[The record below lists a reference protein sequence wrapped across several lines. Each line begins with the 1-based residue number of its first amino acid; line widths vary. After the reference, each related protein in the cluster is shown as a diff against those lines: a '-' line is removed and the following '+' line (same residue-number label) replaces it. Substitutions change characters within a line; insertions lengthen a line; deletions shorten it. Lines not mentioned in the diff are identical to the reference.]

1 MNANTHHS
9 SRMAIY
15 VVSCTKLG
23 MCGVIR
29 FLTSEAEKLAN
40 IYHKMKEVM
49 CLSEDCVYKWVQ

>member
-1 MNANTHHS
+1 
-9 SRMAIY
+9 MAIY